1 MKIENLLAEL
11 NVEIKR
17 TLRSILEYVDVEFD
31 VNNAALITEISLP
44 LATKLS
50 APLVLILRNG

>member
-31 VNNAALITEISLP
+31 VNNAALITEIERIIKIAVEKS
-44 LATKLS
+44 
-50 APLVLILRNG
+50 